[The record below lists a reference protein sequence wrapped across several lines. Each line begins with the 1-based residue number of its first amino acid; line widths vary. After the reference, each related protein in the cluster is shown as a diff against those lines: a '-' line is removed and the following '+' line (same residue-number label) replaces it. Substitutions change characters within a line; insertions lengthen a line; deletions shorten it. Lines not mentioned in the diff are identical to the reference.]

1 MSLIKVAYLS
11 VGEGYPTEILA
22 LMSTEEN
29 ASVLTTINCQCIL
42 QEGWGLVSCPYDWT
56 GPRYPPGNQSC

>member
-1 MSLIKVAYLS
+1 MSFIMITYWS
-11 VGEGYPTEILA
+11 VGEGYLAEVLA

-29 ASVLTTINCQCIL
+29 ASMLTTINCLHIL
-42 QEGWGLVSCPYDWT
+42 QEEWGLVSCPYDWT